1 MDTYKVIVAGGRD
14 FNDYELLETK
24 LDIILANKSK
34 SHKIVIISGHA
45 EGADKLGEKYA
56 NERGYDKEVYPAE
69 WSNLN
74 AIPCK
79 VKIRS
84 DGTKYNCLAG
94 FNRNKTLV
102 DVGDSLVAFWNGSNG
117 TASTIKLAKK
127 KGILVRI
134 IKY

>member
-1 MDTYKVIVAGGRD
+1 MDIYKVIVAGGRD
-14 FNDYELLETK
+14 FKDYKLLKSK
-24 LDIILANKSK
+24 LDVILANKSK
-34 SHKIVIISGHA
+34 THKIIIVSGNA

-56 NERGYDKEVYPAE
+56 DERGYDKEIYPAD
-69 WSNLN
+69 WNDLT

-79 VKIRS
+79 IKIRS

-127 KGILVRI
+127 KGIPVRI